1 MNKLKITLL
10 LFTIILSTNAATA
23 QVLPKNNSEN
33 IQTKNDTIIKD
44 IIVNDTLVPLKT
56 KEITV
61 NDTLVPLKTNNIF
74 VKGTNYE
81 LGGITVKGL
90 QKFEE
95 ETVKV
100 FTGLIVGQEIK
111 LPGDKLTSAIK
122 KLYETKQFSNV
133 EVYVSKI
140 DGNVAYLDFEVME
153 LPQLKNVTIQGVKKS
168 KAKELQKDAELK
180 KGAMLTDNLMVTSKN
195 YFKKK
200 YQEKGYLKTKV
211 TIDTKPDTSSVN
223 TVNMLVF
230 IDKGEKIKIKN
241 INFEG
246 NEAFSD
252 HKLKKAMKNTK
263 KAFFGRFWK
272 KSKYIEADFNE
283 DLEAIITTYS
293 EEGYRDA
300 RVIDHSLTFNDNN
313 TISLDIKVE
322 EGKKY
327 IFGDIRFLGNTKYTD
342 TQLQSIL
349 RIEKGDTYNG
359 KVLKERVTGTGKPDS
374 DDITTLYQDNGY
386 LFSRVMPVETRINND
401 SIDVEIRIYE
411 DAPTRIKKIT
421 VNGNDRTNDH
431 VIYREI
437 RTKPGYLYSKSDII
451 RTIRELGQLGFFDAE
466 AITPDLNPNY
476 QDKTV
481 DIDYT
486 VAEKG
491 SSQIELQGG
500 YGGGSFI
507 GTLGLSFNNF
517 SVKNIFNGKAYKPL
531 PMGDGQ
537 TLALRLQK
545 SRYYTTSSFSFTE
558 PWLGGKKPQS
568 LSFSIYNSK
577 QFRYDYTTNK
587 VDKDQ
592 RLNIVGA
599 TVGLGRRLKWPD
611 NYFTLSQSIS
621 YQLYDL
627 NDYPISTFSFSTG
640 QSNNLSYSITLGR
653 SSAGSNPVFPT
664 YGSDFS
670 IGAKVTF
677 PYSLLNNKDY
687 STIDDQEKYK
697 WLEYYKASFKGKWYT
712 ALTKKL
718 VIMSNAEFG
727 ILGHYNK
734 TLGDSPFERFFVG
747 GDGMASYQL
756 DGRET
761 IALRG
766 YENGRLSS
774 IEGGTVYNKF
784 QMELRYPIT
793 LKPSASI
800 YVLGFVE
807 AGNSYDG
814 FDNFNPFVLKRS
826 AGLGLRIFMPAFGL
840 LGIDFAHGFD
850 PLPGQTVKSG
860 WQTHFIIGQQF

>member
-1 MNKLKITLL
+1 MNNLKIALL
-10 LFTIILSTNAATA
+10 LFTIILSFNSLNAQEEQTNND
-23 QVLPKNNSEN
+23 KNVEIKNSE
-33 IQTKNDTIIKD
+33 
-44 IIVNDTLVPLKT
+44 IVNDTIK
-56 KEITV
+56 K
-61 NDTLVPLKTNNIF
+61 DTISPVTLTTEF
-74 VKGTNYE
+74 VKDSSYE

-95 ETVKV
+95 QTVKV
-100 FTGLIVGQEIK
+100 FTGLKDGQEIK

-133 EVYVSKI
+133 EVYISKI
-140 DGNVAYLDFEVME
+140 DGTTVYLEFEVEE
-153 LPQLKNVTIQGVKKS
+153 LPQLNNITIGGVKTS

-180 KGAMLTDNLMVTSKN
+180 KGAMVTDNLIVTTQN

-200 YQEKGYLKTKV
+200 YQEKGFLKTKV
-211 TIDTKPDTSSVN
+211 SLDTKKDTSGVN
-223 TVNMLVF
+223 IVNMLVH
-230 IDKGEKIKIKN
+230 IDKGEKVKIKN
-241 INFEG
+241 ITFEG
-246 NEAFSD
+246 NEAFTD
-252 HKLKKAMKNTK
+252 KKLRKAMKNTK
-263 KAFFGRFWK
+263 KKMLGRFWK
-272 KSKYIEADFNE
+272 GSKYIDADFKE
-283 DLEAIITTYS
+283 DLENIITTYS
-293 EEGYRDA
+293 EKGHRDA
-300 RVIDHSLTFNDNN
+300 RVTDHSLTWNDDN
-313 TISLDIKVE
+313 TLNLNLKIE

-327 IFGDIRFLGNTKYTD
+327 IFGDIKFIGNSKYTD
-342 TQLQSIL
+342 EQLQRIL

-359 KVLKERVTGTGKPDS
+359 KVLKERVTGDGSPDS
-374 DDITTLYQDNGY
+374 EDISTVYQNNGY
-386 LFSRVMPVETRINND
+386 LFSRVLPVETRVNND

-411 DAPTRIKKIT
+411 DQQTRIRKVT

-437 RTKPGYLYSKSDII
+437 TTKPGYLYSKADII
-451 RTIRELGQLGFFDAE
+451 RTIREIGQLGFFDAE
-466 AITPDLNPNY
+466 AISPDISPNFS
-476 QDKTV
+476 DKTV

-517 SVKNIFNGKAYKPL
+517 STRNIFNKKAYKPL

-537 TLALRLQK
+537 TLSLRLQK

-558 PWLGGKKPQS
+558 PWLGGKKPRS
-568 LSFSIYNSK
+568 LSFSVYNSK
-577 QFRYDYTTNK
+577 QFRYDYFTNK

-599 TVGLGRRLKWPD
+599 TIGLGQRLQWPD

-627 NDYPISTFSFSTG
+627 KDYPISTFSFSTG
-640 QSNNLSYSITLGR
+640 ESNNLAYNITLGR
-653 SSAGSNPVFPT
+653 SSAGPNPIFPKS
-664 YGSDFS
+664 GSDFS
-670 IGAKVTF
+670 IGAKITF
-677 PYSLLNNKDY
+677 PYSLVNNKDY
-687 STIDDQEKYK
+687 SSIEDQEKYR

-712 ALTKKL
+712 ALTKDIVL
-718 VIMSNAEFG
+718 MTNTEFG
-727 ILGHYNK
+727 ILGNYNK
-734 TLGDSPFERFFVG
+734 KLGDSPFERFFVG

-761 IALRG
+761 ISLRG

-774 IEGGTVYNKF
+774 IQGGTIYNKF
-784 QMELRYPIT
+784 QMEVRYPIT

-800 YVLGFVE
+800 YALGFVE

-814 FDNFNPFVLKRS
+814 FKNFNPFQLKRS

-850 PLPGQTVKSG
+850 PLPGGTEKSG

>member
-1 MNKLKITLL
+1 MTKFKIALL
-10 LFTIILSTNAATA
+10 LFTIILSSNAASA
-23 QVLPKNNSEN
+23 QELPKNNSEN
-33 IQTKNDTIIKD
+33 IQIKNDTLIKDVIVNDTII
-44 IIVNDTLVPLKT
+44 
-56 KEITV
+56 
-61 NDTLVPLKTNNIF
+61 PLKTNNVF
-74 VKGTNYE
+74 VKETNYE

-100 FTGLIVGQEIK
+100 FTGLTIGQEIK

-133 EVYVSKI
+133 EVYVTKI
-140 DGNVAYLDFEVME
+140 DGNVAYLEFEVLE
-153 LPQLKNVTIQGVKKS
+153 LPQLNNVTIQGVKKG

-200 YQEKGYLKTKV
+200 YQEKGYLKAKV
-211 TIDTKPDTSSVN
+211 TLDTKPDTSGVN

-230 IDKGEKIKIKN
+230 IDKGEKIKIKD
-241 INFEG
+241 IDFEG
-246 NEAFSD
+246 NVAFSD
-252 HKLKKAMKNTK
+252 KRLRKSMKKTK
-263 KAFFGRFWK
+263 KAVLGRFWK
-272 KSKYIEADFNE
+272 KSKYIEADFNT
-283 DLEAIITTYS
+283 DLENIVTAYS
-293 EEGYRDA
+293 EKGYRDA
-300 RVIDHSLTFNDNN
+300 RVIDHSMAFNDDN

-327 IFGDIRFLGNTKYTD
+327 IFGDIRFLGNTRYTSD
-342 TQLQSIL
+342 QLQSIL

-359 KVLKERVTGTGKPDS
+359 KVLKERVSGTGKPDS
-374 DDITTLYQDNGY
+374 DDISTLYQDNGY
-386 LFSRVMPVETRINND
+386 LFSRVLPVETRINND

-411 DAPTRIKKIT
+411 DAPTRIKKVT

-451 RTIRELGQLGFFDAE
+451 RTIREIGQLGFFDAE

-517 SVKNIFNGKAYKPL
+517 SAKNIFNGKAYKPL

-577 QFRYDYTTNK
+577 QFRYDYLTNK

-599 TVGLGRRLKWPD
+599 TIGLGKRLKWPD

-627 NDYPISTFSFSTG
+627 KDYPISTFSFSTG

-677 PYSLLNNKDY
+677 PYSLVNNKDY

-712 ALTKKL
+712 ALTKDL

-727 ILGHYNK
+727 FLGNYNK
-734 TLGDSPFERFFVG
+734 KLGDSPFERFFVG

-766 YENGRLSS
+766 YENGQLSS

-800 YVLGFVE
+800 YVLGFLE

-814 FDNFNPFVLKRS
+814 FKNFNPFVLKRS

-850 PLPGQTVKSG
+850 PLPGQLEKSG

>member
-1 MNKLKITLL
+1 LEKQANKLKKSMNKLNIALL
-10 LFTIILSTNAATA
+10 LLTFFIASSSVSA
-23 QVLPKNNSEN
+23 QE
-33 IQTKNDTIIKD
+33 QQKNDLKETEIK
-44 IIVNDTLVPLKT
+44 NDTLVKDS
-56 KEITV
+56 IT
-61 NDTLVPLKTNNIF
+61 PII
-74 VKGTNYE
+74 KGATFKKGNSYE
-81 LGGITVKGL
+81 LGGMTVKGL
-90 QKFEE
+90 QKFED

-100 FTGLIVGQEIK
+100 FTGLKVGQQVK

-133 EVYVSKI
+133 EVYISKI
-140 DGNVAYLDFEVME
+140 DGNTAYLEFDVKE
-153 LPQLKNVTIQGVKKS
+153 LPQLNNVTIQGIKKS
-168 KAKELQKDAELK
+168 KAKDLQTDAELK
-180 KGAMLTDNLMVTSKN
+180 KGEMVTDNLIVTTKN

-211 TIDTKPDTSSVN
+211 NLDTKLDTSGVN
-223 TVNMLVF
+223 IVNMLVR
-230 IDKGEKIKIKN
+230 IDKGEKVKIKN
-241 INFEG
+241 ITFEG
-246 NEAFSD
+246 NKAFNNK
-252 HKLKKAMKNTK
+252 KLSKALKNTK
-263 KAFFGRFWK
+263 EAFLGRFWK

-283 DLEAIITTYS
+283 DLENIITSYS
-293 EEGYRDA
+293 EKGYRDA
-300 RVIDHSLTFNDNN
+300 RVVDHSLTWNDNN
-313 TISLDIKVE
+313 TLNLNIKVE

-327 IFGDIRFLGNTKYTD
+327 IFGDIQFLGNSKYTD
-342 TQLQSIL
+342 EQLHRLL

-359 KVLKERVTGTGKPDS
+359 KVLKERVTGDGSPDS
-374 DDITTLYQDNGY
+374 QDIATIYQNNGY
-386 LFSRVMPVETRINND
+386 LFSRVLPVETRINND
-401 SIDVEIRIYE
+401 SIDVEIRIFE
-411 DAPTRIKKIT
+411 DQPTKIKKVT
-421 VNGNDRTNDH
+421 VNGNDKTNDH
-431 VIYREI
+431 VVYREI
-437 RTKPGYLYSKSDII
+437 RTKPGYLYSKADII
-451 RTIRELGQLGFFDAE
+451 RTIREIGQLGFFDAE
-466 AITPDLNPNY
+466 AITPDINPNY

-517 SVKNIFNGKAYKPL
+517 SVRNIFKKKAYRPL

-537 TLALRLQK
+537 TLSLRLQK

-577 QFRYDYTTNK
+577 QFRYDYTTNR

-592 RLNIVGA
+592 RLNIIGA
-599 TVGLGRRLKWPD
+599 SIGLGKRLEWPD

-627 NDYPISTFSFSTG
+627 KDYPISTFSFSSG
-640 QSNNLSYSITLGR
+640 SSNNLSYSITLGR
-653 SSAGSNPVFPT
+653 NSSGPNPIFPKQGSE
-664 YGSDFS
+664 FS
-670 IGAKVTF
+670 IGAKLTL
-677 PYSLLNNKDY
+677 PYSLFQDKDY
-687 STIDDQEKYK
+687 SSIDDKEKYK

-712 ALTKKL
+712 ALTKDL
-718 VIMSNAEFG
+718 VVMTNAEFG
-727 ILGHYNK
+727 ILGHYNNE
-734 TLGDSPFERFFVG
+734 LGDSPFERFFVG
-747 GDGMASYQL
+747 GDGMASFQL

-800 YVLGFVE
+800 YVLGFLE

-814 FDNFNPFVLKRS
+814 FKNFNPFTLKRS
-826 AGLGLRIFMPAFGL
+826 AGLGLRIFMPAFGM
-840 LGIDFAHGFD
+840 LGIDFAHGYD
-850 PLPGQTVKSG
+850 PLPGTTEKSG

>member
-1 MNKLKITLL
+1 MVKPANKLKKSMTKLNIALI
-10 LFTIILSTNAATA
+10 LFTIILSTNAASA
-23 QVLPKNNSEN
+23 QELSKNNSEN
-33 IQTKNDTIIKD
+33 IQTKNDSIIKD
-44 IIVNDTLVPLKT
+44 VIVNDTLIPT
-56 KEITV
+56 
-61 NDTLVPLKTNNIF
+61 KTNKIF
-74 VKGTNYE
+74 VPETNYE

-100 FTGLIVGQEIK
+100 FTGLVIGQEIK

-133 EVYVSKI
+133 DVYVSKI
-140 DGNVAYLDFEVME
+140 DGDVAYLEFEVQE
-153 LPQLKNVTIQGVKKS
+153 LPQLNNVIIQGVKKR
-168 KAKELQKDAELK
+168 KAKDLQKDADLK
-180 KGAMLTDNLMVTSKN
+180 KGAMLTDNLIVTSKN
-195 YFKKK
+195 YFRKK
-200 YQEKGYLKTKV
+200 YQEKGYLKAKV
-211 TIDTKPDTSSVN
+211 TLDTKPDTSSVN
-223 TVNMLVF
+223 TVNMLVY
-230 IDKGEKIKIKN
+230 IDKGSKIKIKD

-246 NEAFSD
+246 NKAFSD
-252 HKLKKAMKNTK
+252 KKLRKSMKKTK
-263 KAFFGRFWK
+263 KRLLGRFWK

-283 DLEAIITTYS
+283 DLENIVTSYS
-293 EEGYRDA
+293 EKGYRDA

-327 IFGDIRFLGNTKYTD
+327 YFGDLRFLGNTRYTD
-342 TQLQSIL
+342 EQLQSIL
-349 RIEKGDTYNG
+349 RIEKGDVYNG
-359 KVLKERVTGTGKPDS
+359 KVLKERVSGTGKPDS

-386 LFSRVMPVETRINND
+386 LFSRVLPVETRINND

-411 DAPTRIKKIT
+411 DSPTKIKKIT

-451 RTIRELGQLGFFDAE
+451 RTIREIGQLGFFDAE

-517 SVKNIFNGKAYKPL
+517 SAKNLFNKKAYKPL

-587 VDKDQ
+587 VDKNQ
-592 RLNIVGA
+592 RLNIVGL
-599 TVGLGRRLKWPD
+599 TVGLGKRLKWPD
-611 NYFTLSQSIS
+611 NYFTLSQSVS

-627 NDYPISTFSFSTG
+627 KDYPISTFSFSTG

-670 IGAKVTF
+670 IGAKLTF
-677 PYSLLNNKDY
+677 PYSLVNNKDY

-697 WLEYYKASFKGKWYT
+697 WLEYYKTSFKGKWYT
-712 ALTKKL
+712 ALTKDL
-718 VIMSNAEFG
+718 VLMSNTEFG
-727 ILGHYNK
+727 ILGNYK
-734 TLGDSPFERFFVG
+734 KELGDSPFERYFVG
-747 GDGMASYQL
+747 GDGMSSYQL

-800 YVLGFVE
+800 YVLGFLE

-814 FDNFNPFVLKRS
+814 FENFNPFVLKRS
-826 AGLGLRIFMPAFGL
+826 AGFGLRIFMPAFGL
-840 LGIDFAHGFD
+840 LGIDFANGFD
-850 PLPGQTVKSG
+850 PLPGQTEKSG

>member
-1 MNKLKITLL
+1 MNNLKIALL
-10 LFTIILSTNAATA
+10 LFTIILSFNSLNA
-23 QVLPKNNSEN
+23 QEEKNNNDKNVEIKNSE
-33 IQTKNDTIIKD
+33 
-44 IIVNDTLVPLKT
+44 IVNDTIK
-56 KEITV
+56 K
-61 NDTLVPLKTNNIF
+61 DTIPPVVLNTEF
-74 VKGTNYE
+74 VKDSSYE

-95 ETVKV
+95 QTVKV
-100 FTGLIVGQEIK
+100 FTGLKDGQEIK

-133 EVYVSKI
+133 EVYISKI
-140 DGNVAYLDFEVME
+140 DGTTVYLEFEVEE
-153 LPQLKNVTIQGVKKS
+153 LPQLNDITISGVKTS

-180 KGAMLTDNLMVTSKN
+180 KGAMVTDNLIVTTTN

-200 YQEKGYLKTKV
+200 YQEKGFLKTKV
-211 TIDTKPDTSSVN
+211 SLDTKKDTSGVN
-223 TVNMLVF
+223 IVNMLVH
-230 IDKGEKIKIKN
+230 IDKGEKVKIKN
-241 INFEG
+241 ITFEG
-246 NEAFSD
+246 NEAFTSK
-252 HKLKKAMKNTK
+252 KLRKAMKNTK
-263 KAFFGRFWK
+263 KKMLGRFWK
-272 KSKYIEADFNE
+272 GSKYIDADFKE
-283 DLEAIITTYS
+283 DLENIITTYS
-293 EEGYRDA
+293 EKGHRDA
-300 RVIDHSLTFNDNN
+300 RVTDHSLTWNDDN
-313 TISLDIKVE
+313 TLNLNLKIE

-327 IFGDIRFLGNTKYTD
+327 IFGDIKFIGNSKYTD
-342 TQLQSIL
+342 DQLQRIL

-359 KVLKERVTGTGKPDS
+359 KVLKERVTGDGSPDS
-374 DDITTLYQDNGY
+374 EDISTVYQNNGY
-386 LFSRVMPVETRINND
+386 LFSRVLPVETRVNND

-411 DAPTRIKKIT
+411 DQQTRINKVT

-437 RTKPGYLYSKSDII
+437 TTKPGYLYSKADII
-451 RTIRELGQLGFFDAE
+451 RTIREIGQLGFFDAE
-466 AITPDLNPNY
+466 AITPDISPNFT
-476 QDKTV
+476 DKTV

-517 SVKNIFNGKAYKPL
+517 STRNIFNKKAYKPL

-537 TLALRLQK
+537 TLSLRLQK

-558 PWLGGKKPQS
+558 PWLGGKKPRS
-568 LSFSIYNSK
+568 LSFSVYNSK
-577 QFRYDYTTNK
+577 QFRYDYFTNK

-599 TVGLGRRLKWPD
+599 TIGLGQRLKWPD
-611 NYFTLSQSIS
+611 DFFTLSQSIS

-627 NDYPISTFSFSTG
+627 KDYPISTFSFSTG
-640 QSNNLSYSITLGR
+640 ESNNLAYNITLAR
-653 SSAGSNPVFPT
+653 NSAGPNPIFPKS
-664 YGSDFS
+664 GSEFS

-677 PYSLLNNKDY
+677 PYSLVNNKDY
-687 STIDDQEKYK
+687 ATIEDQEKYR

-712 ALTKKL
+712 ALTKDL
-718 VIMSNAEFG
+718 VLMTNTEFG

-734 TLGDSPFERFFVG
+734 KLGDSPFERFFVG

-761 IALRG
+761 ISLRG

-774 IEGGTVYNKF
+774 IQGGTIYNKF
-784 QMELRYPIT
+784 QMEVRYPIT

-800 YVLGFVE
+800 YALGFVE

-814 FDNFNPFVLKRS
+814 FKNFNPFQLKRS

-850 PLPGQTVKSG
+850 PLPGGIEKSG

>member
-1 MNKLKITLL
+1 MTKFKIALL
-10 LFTIILSTNAATA
+10 LFTIILSSNAASA
-23 QVLPKNNSEN
+23 QELPKNNSEN

-44 IIVNDTLVPLKT
+44 VIVNDTIIP
-56 KEITV
+56 I
-61 NDTLVPLKTNNIF
+61 KTNNVF
-74 VKGTNYE
+74 VKETNYE

-100 FTGLIVGQEIK
+100 FTGLVVGQEIK

-140 DGNVAYLDFEVME
+140 DGNVAYLEFEVLE
-153 LPQLKNVTIQGVKKS
+153 LPQLNNVTIQGVKKS

-200 YQEKGYLKTKV
+200 YQEKGYLKAKV
-211 TIDTKPDTSSVN
+211 TLDTKPDTSGVN

-230 IDKGEKIKIKN
+230 IDKGEKIKIKD

-246 NEAFSD
+246 NETFSD
-252 HKLKKAMKNTK
+252 HRLRKSMKKTKKAMLGK
-263 KAFFGRFWK
+263 FWK
-272 KSKYIEADFNE
+272 KSKYIEADFNT
-283 DLEAIITTYS
+283 DLENIVTAYS
-293 EEGYRDA
+293 EKGYRDA
-300 RVIDHSLTFNDNN
+300 RVLDHSLTFNEDN

-327 IFGDIRFLGNTKYTD
+327 IFGDIRFLGNTRYTAD
-342 TQLQSIL
+342 QLQSIL

-359 KVLKERVTGTGKPDS
+359 KVLKERVSGTGKPDS

-386 LFSRVMPVETRINND
+386 LFSRVLPVETRINND

-411 DAPTRIKKIT
+411 DAPTRIKKVT

-451 RTIRELGQLGFFDAE
+451 RTIREIGQLGFFDAE
-466 AITPDLNPNY
+466 AITPDLVNVNQ

-517 SVKNIFNGKAYKPL
+517 SAKNIFNRKAYKPL

-592 RLNIVGA
+592 RLNIIGA
-599 TVGLGRRLKWPD
+599 TVGLGKRLKWPD

-627 NDYPISTFSFSTG
+627 KEYGMRIGNLTLSNG
-640 QSNNLSYSITLGR
+640 NLNNLSYNITLGR

-670 IGAKVTF
+670 IGAKLTF
-677 PYSLLNNKDY
+677 PYSLLETKDY
-687 STIDDQEKYK
+687 SSIDLAEKYK
-697 WLEYYKASFKGKWYT
+697 WLEYYKATFKGKWYT
-712 ALTKKL
+712 ALTKDL

-727 ILGHYNK
+727 FLGNYNK
-734 TLGDSPFERFFVG
+734 KLGDSPFERYFVG

-766 YENGRLSS
+766 YENGRLST
-774 IEGGTVYNKF
+774 IDGGTVYNKF

-800 YVLGFVE
+800 YVLGFLE
-807 AGNSYDG
+807 AGNSYEG
-814 FDNFNPFVLKRS
+814 FKNFNPFVLKRS

-850 PLPGQTVKSG
+850 PLPGEMVKSG

>member
-1 MNKLKITLL
+1 MNNLKIALL
-10 LFTIILSTNAATA
+10 LFTIILSFNSLNAQEEQTNND
-23 QVLPKNNSEN
+23 KNVEIKNSE
-33 IQTKNDTIIKD
+33 
-44 IIVNDTLVPLKT
+44 IVNDTIK
-56 KEITV
+56 K
-61 NDTLVPLKTNNIF
+61 DTISPVTLTSEF
-74 VKGTNYE
+74 VKDSSYE

-95 ETVKV
+95 QTVKV
-100 FTGLIVGQEIK
+100 FTGLKDGQEIK

-133 EVYVSKI
+133 EVYISKI
-140 DGNVAYLDFEVME
+140 DGTTVYLEFEVEE
-153 LPQLKNVTIQGVKKS
+153 LPQLNNITIGGVKTS

-180 KGAMLTDNLMVTSKN
+180 KGAMVTDNLIVTTQN

-200 YQEKGYLKTKV
+200 YQEKGFLKTKV
-211 TIDTKPDTSSVN
+211 SLDTKKDTSGVN
-223 TVNMLVF
+223 IVNMLVH
-230 IDKGEKIKIKN
+230 IDKGEKVKIKN
-241 INFEG
+241 ITFEG
-246 NEAFSD
+246 NEAFTD
-252 HKLKKAMKNTK
+252 KKLRKAMKNTK
-263 KAFFGRFWK
+263 KKMLGRFWK
-272 KSKYIEADFNE
+272 GSKYIDADFKE
-283 DLEAIITTYS
+283 DLENIITTYS
-293 EEGYRDA
+293 EKGHRDA
-300 RVIDHSLTFNDNN
+300 RVTDHSLTWNDDN
-313 TISLDIKVE
+313 TLNLNLKIE

-327 IFGDIRFLGNTKYTD
+327 IFGDIKFIGNSKYTD
-342 TQLQSIL
+342 EQLQRIL

-359 KVLKERVTGTGKPDS
+359 KVLKERVTGDGSPDS
-374 DDITTLYQDNGY
+374 EDISTVYQNNGY
-386 LFSRVMPVETRINND
+386 LFSRVLPVETRVNND

-411 DAPTRIKKIT
+411 DQQTRIRKVT

-437 RTKPGYLYSKSDII
+437 TTKPGYLYSKADII
-451 RTIRELGQLGFFDAE
+451 RTIREIGQLGFFDAE
-466 AITPDLNPNY
+466 AISPDISPNFS
-476 QDKTV
+476 DKTV

-517 SVKNIFNGKAYKPL
+517 STRNIFNKKAYKPL

-537 TLALRLQK
+537 TLSLRLQK

-558 PWLGGKKPQS
+558 PWLGGKKPRS
-568 LSFSIYNSK
+568 LSFSVYNSK
-577 QFRYDYTTNK
+577 QFRYDYFTNK

-599 TVGLGRRLKWPD
+599 TIGLGQRLQWPD

-627 NDYPISTFSFSTG
+627 KDYPISTFSFSTG
-640 QSNNLSYSITLGR
+640 ESNNLAYNITLGR
-653 SSAGSNPVFPT
+653 SSAGPNPIFPKS
-664 YGSDFS
+664 GSDFS
-670 IGAKVTF
+670 IGAKITF
-677 PYSLLNNKDY
+677 PYSLVNNKDY
-687 STIDDQEKYK
+687 SSIEDQEKYR

-712 ALTKKL
+712 ALTKDVVL
-718 VIMSNAEFG
+718 MTNTEFG
-727 ILGHYNK
+727 ILGNYNK
-734 TLGDSPFERFFVG
+734 KLGDSPFERFFVG

-761 IALRG
+761 ISLRG

-774 IEGGTVYNKF
+774 IQGGTIYNKF
-784 QMELRYPIT
+784 QMEVRHPIT

-800 YVLGFVE
+800 YALGFVE

-814 FDNFNPFVLKRS
+814 FKNFNPFQLKRS

-850 PLPGQTVKSG
+850 PLPGGTEKSG

>member
-1 MNKLKITLL
+1 
-10 LFTIILSTNAATA
+10 
-23 QVLPKNNSEN
+23 
-33 IQTKNDTIIKD
+33 
-44 IIVNDTLVPLKT
+44 
-56 KEITV
+56 
-61 NDTLVPLKTNNIF
+61 
-74 VKGTNYE
+74 
-81 LGGITVKGL
+81 
-90 QKFEE
+90 
-95 ETVKV
+95 V
-100 FTGLIVGQEIK
+100 FTGLKEGQEIK

-133 EVYVSKI
+133 EVYISKI
-140 DGNVAYLDFEVME
+140 DGTTVYLEFEVEE
-153 LPQLKNVTIQGVKKS
+153 LPQLNNITISGVKTS
-168 KAKELQKDAELK
+168 KAKELQQDAELK
-180 KGAMLTDNLMVTSKN
+180 KGAMVTDNLIVTTQN

-200 YQEKGYLKTKV
+200 YQEKGFLKTKV
-211 TIDTKPDTSSVN
+211 SLDTKKDTSGVN
-223 TVNMLVF
+223 IVNMLVH
-230 IDKGEKIKIKN
+230 IDKGEKVKIKN
-241 INFEG
+241 ITFDG
-246 NEAFSD
+246 NEAFTD
-252 HKLKKAMKNTK
+252 KKLRKAMKNTK
-263 KAFFGRFWK
+263 KRMLGRFWK
-272 KSKYIEADFNE
+272 GSKYIDADFKE
-283 DLEAIITTYS
+283 DLENIVTTYS
-293 EEGYRDA
+293 EKGHRDA
-300 RVIDHSLTFNDNN
+300 RITDHSLTWNDDN
-313 TISLDIKVE
+313 TLNLNLKIE

-327 IFGDIRFLGNTKYTD
+327 IFGDIKFIGNSKYTD
-342 TQLQSIL
+342 EQLQRIL

-359 KVLKERVTGTGKPDS
+359 KVLKERVTGDGSPDS
-374 DDITTLYQDNGY
+374 EDIATVYQNNGY
-386 LFSRVMPVETRINND
+386 LFSRVMPVETRVNND

-411 DAPTRIKKIT
+411 DQQTRINKVT

-437 RTKPGYLYSKSDII
+437 TTKPGYLYSKADII
-451 RTIRELGQLGFFDAE
+451 RTIREIGQLGFFDAE
-466 AITPDLNPNY
+466 SITPDISPNHT
-476 QDKTV
+476 DKTV

-517 SVKNIFNGKAYKPL
+517 STRNIFNKKAYRPL

-537 TLALRLQK
+537 TLSLRLQK

-558 PWLGGKKPQS
+558 PWLGGKKPRS

-577 QFRYDYTTNK
+577 QFRYDYFTNK
-587 VDKDQ
+587 VKKDQ

-599 TVGLGRRLKWPD
+599 SIGLGQRLKWPD

-627 NDYPISTFSFSTG
+627 KDYPISTFSFSTG
-640 QSNNLSYSITLGR
+640 ESNNLAYNITLGR
-653 SSAGSNPVFPT
+653 SSAGPNPIFPKS
-664 YGSDFS
+664 GSDFS

-677 PYSLLNNKDY
+677 PYSLVNNKDY
-687 STIDDQEKYK
+687 STLEDQSKYR

-712 ALTKKL
+712 ALTKDL
-718 VIMSNAEFG
+718 VLMTNTEFG

-734 TLGDSPFERFFVG
+734 KLGDSPFERFFVG

-766 YENGRLSS
+766 YENGRISS
-774 IEGGTVYNKF
+774 IEGGTIYNKF
-784 QMELRYPIT
+784 QMEVRYPIT

-800 YVLGFVE
+800 YALGFVE

-814 FDNFNPFVLKRS
+814 FKNFNPFQLKRS

-850 PLPGQTVKSG
+850 PLPGGLEKSG